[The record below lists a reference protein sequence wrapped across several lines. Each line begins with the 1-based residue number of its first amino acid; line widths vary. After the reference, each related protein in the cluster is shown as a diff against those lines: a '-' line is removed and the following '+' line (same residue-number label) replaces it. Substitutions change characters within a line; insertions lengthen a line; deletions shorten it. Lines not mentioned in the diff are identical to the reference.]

1 MQWVRRVL
9 EQTLLESASAFPAL
23 ILTGPRRTG
32 KTEALRDCFG
42 VAEYVL
48 LEDPDTLARVRSDP
62 RGFLADLSLP
72 VIIDEIQNAPELF
85 GYLRAAIDRTKNMPW
100 QWFLTGSQEAPLMKG
115 VTESMAGRAAVFQML
130 PFSRIES
137 DKVTM
142 LRGGFPEVLA
152 KPKFRDIWFSSYLQT
167 YFERDVRAL
176 VNVRD
181 LATFRRF
188 LTLTA
193 SRHGQVLNRT
203 DLAAPLGI
211 SVPTVSAWLN
221 TLETTGHILLVPPYF
236 ANFGKRLTKSP
247 KLYWTDSG
255 LLCHLLGIRTGQ
267 ELERSPFLGAIF
279 EGFIAA
285 ELVKSQINRGL
296 RRELYFFRDEQG
308 LEVDFL
314 FPGPKQT
321 LWLIECKAGHTVVPS
336 MAKSVLALARAAKE
350 TTKTRCIV
358 VHRRLPGAPKTTALA
373 PGAEA
378 VDMDDLIKLVN
389 R

>member
-1 MQWVRRVL
+1 
-9 EQTLLESASAFPAL
+9 
-23 ILTGPRRTG
+23 
-32 KTEALRDCFG
+32 
-42 VAEYVL
+42 
-48 LEDPDTLARVRSDP
+48 
-62 RGFLADLSLP
+62 
-72 VIIDEIQNAPELF
+72 
-85 GYLRAAIDRTKNMPW
+85 
-100 QWFLTGSQEAPLMKG
+100 
-115 VTESMAGRAAVFQML
+115 
-130 PFSRIES
+130 
-137 DKVTM
+137 
-142 LRGGFPEVLA
+142 
-152 KPKFRDIWFSSYLQT
+152 
-167 YFERDVRAL
+167 RDVRSL

-211 SVPTVSAWLN
+211 SVPTVSNWLN

-236 ANFGKRLTKSP
+236 TNFGKRLTKSP

-255 LLCHLLGIRTGQ
+255 LLCHLLGIRSGQ

-279 EGFIAA
+279 EGFIAS

-336 MAKSVLALARAAKE
+336 MAKSITALARAAKE
-350 TTKTRCIV
+350 TTKTRSIV
-358 VHRRLPGAPKTTALA
+358 VHRRLPDAPTTTALA
-373 PGAEA
+373 PGVEA
-378 VDMDDLIKLVN
+378 LDMDELIKLVN